1 MLRQINAIQAP
12 KSTELHAH
20 GNDGM
25 AGATPPFDAR
35 CVTGF
40 VRSSRPR
47 RYFAP
52 TRIAGLRRATPRTCQ
67 TKCLTF

>member
-40 VRSSRPR
+40 VRSLPPSQV
-47 RYFAP
+47 
-52 TRIAGLRRATPRTCQ
+52 LRANAYCGVASCNAENMSD
-67 TKCLTF
+67 KCLTF